1 MLGAIGGMWSNALWR
16 TQEAE
21 AGEIEDQ
28 YEESQKQAVEHDERF
43 P

>member
-1 MLGAIGGMWSNALWR
+1 MLWSNALWR

-21 AGEIEDQ
+21 AGEIEHH
-28 YEESQKQAVEHDERF
+28 EASQKQAVEHDERF